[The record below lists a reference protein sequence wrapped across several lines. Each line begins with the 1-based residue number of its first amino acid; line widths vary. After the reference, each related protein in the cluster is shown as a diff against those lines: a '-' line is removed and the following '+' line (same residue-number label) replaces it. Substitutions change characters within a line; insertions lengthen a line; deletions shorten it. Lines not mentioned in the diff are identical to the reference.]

1 MLNKLRTLFN
11 LFRKGEEVANAA
23 AWKNGTIAVNTVAA
37 FLAAAFAVASSFG
50 YTIDAS
56 PEQTEAVAG
65 GIIAA
70 VGIFNGVMHI
80 VTSKKV
86 GLPPQPENIDR
97 EPDWGWR
104 EPE

>member
-1 MLNKLRTLFN
+1 MLNKIRTLFN

-37 FLAAAFAVASSFG
+37 FLAAVFAAAASFG
-50 YTIDAS
+50 YSIDAS

-65 GIIAA
+65 GVIAA
-70 VGIFNGVMHI
+70 VGIFNGVMHV

-86 GLPPQPENIDR
+86 GLPPQPKNIDR
-97 EPDWGWR
+97 ESDWGWR
-104 EPE
+104 DPG